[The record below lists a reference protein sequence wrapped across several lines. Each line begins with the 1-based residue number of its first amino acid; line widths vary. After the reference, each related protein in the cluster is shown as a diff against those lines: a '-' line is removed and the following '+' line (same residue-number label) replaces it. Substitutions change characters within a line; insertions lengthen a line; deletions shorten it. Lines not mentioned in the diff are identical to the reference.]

1 MFFQT
6 ILQVLVRKNHLSLI
20 YVENYLFLLVIVA
33 VVRLIVKNN
42 LPNKL
47 MIFMGF
53 VENWYKLC
61 LNLKIRFKKS
71 KEKKVKWNSKVEIW
85 QEILLNRKFNQD

>member
-71 KEKKVKWNSKVEIW
+71 KEKKVK
-85 QEILLNRKFNQD
+85 